1 MGMATYDPRKDIVD
15 TCLKS
20 GGVSDIT
27 FTDENSNVVT
37 VNIGYEEEAWDEMA
51 LPLLVIRGVRPVEE
65 PTSVGWNTYQR
76 IIEFDISFYMVDSD
90 DVDVREDK
98 REVLDN
104 LVQHIKDNQGSVTLA
119 DTIRVTSVVPEN
131 DFDRQRKVY
140 GFTATIEAIQKD

>member
-51 LPLLVIRGVRPVEE
+51 LPLLVVRGVRPVEE

-140 GFTATIEAIQKD
+140 GFTATVEAIQKD